1 VPRNGCA
8 RSRFGIATLFALLA
22 LALPAFSAADPLEP
36 GEITFCKGLPSA
48 AYVTSLT
55 PGPDGNVWFV
65 DSNAFAGTLGIG
77 RVTPSCEITVYQDG
91 ETLSGLNAG
100 SDLVAITAGPKK
112 EKYLWFTDR
121 GTTPAI
127 GRVDSASPTSATEY
141 SAKLNEGSKPGGIV
155 AGPDGNLW
163 FADNGTTP
171 AIGTINPSTGEI
183 KEFSVGLSKGSAPRG
198 IVTGPDGN
206 LWFTDTNPTEKAIG
220 RFNPSTHEIKEFAT
234 DMNSEPGGWSGN
246 YGPWGIAPGADGNVW
261 YTEGGTAEVGKAIC
275 RITSAGTITC
285 FKTGIVATSQP
296 RGLTA
301 ALNGKLWFTDSSGI
315 TEQQTI
321 AFSGAAGGE
330 EFELCNEIKSICGKF
345 KYTNVISS
353 GTRTS
358 MKNTIKAIYEAFFG
372 PGTIGTISSPPT
384 SCGGNCSFTVPF
396 AEEGSLVATDVE
408 QPSCSPGGKCSTGTT
423 TNGVPNAVGC
433 VMTSGEA
440 CETAR
445 YPIPGIYNASGI
457 TCSGDNVWFS
467 GGIASLSYIARF
479 DIGGECIGGAPTN
492 LRTLTVTKSPALN
505 AGSGTGSVSS
515 KPKGIKCGTTCD
527 EAVARM
533 YKESSVELTAKAST
547 GSTFVEWK
555 GACTGASPTCTIK
568 MTEDKEVGAV
578 FTGTSKAFSPAEA
591 LIVSKGQSKG
601 NGGKGTVKAYGSLT
615 CEADCWSTTVLY
627 QGPITEPKAMA
638 GKTVIL
644 KQYPA
649 FGSEFVGWT
658 GCDSETEAGECVVTM
673 ETDREVTA
681 EYAALPNVDL
691 TVGKNAYAN
700 GAGKVISKPMGIN
713 CAATC
718 TTQSAGM
725 PEGASVLLTAKP
737 GKETEFVKWQGGDC
751 DEGKSLTCTVTMDEA
766 EEVTAVFKG
775 PVRKIEPPATL
786 TLAKAGSG
794 FGTVKAAGLICE
806 VLCSSTS
813 VLYQGPIT
821 EPKAKPGKVVILKAV
836 SAPGSKTV
844 VWTGC
849 DSETEAGECVVAM
862 EGDRKVTATFD
873 ELE

>member
-22 LALPAFSAADPLEP
+22 LALPALSSADPPESE
-36 GEITFCKGLPSA
+36 GITFCQGLPSA
-48 AYVTSLT
+48 AYVTSLI

-77 RVTPSCEITVYQDG
+77 KVTPLCEIIVYQDG

-100 SDLVAITAGPKK
+100 SDLVTITAGPKG

-127 GRVDSASPTSATEY
+127 GRIDSASPTTAAEY
-141 SAKLNEGSKPGGIV
+141 STGLNAGSKPAGIV

-163 FADNGTTP
+163 FTDNGTTP
-171 AIGTINPSTGEI
+171 AIGVINPSTGEI
-183 KEFSVGLSKGSAPRG
+183 KEFSVGLSEGSAPRG

-220 RFNPSTHEIKEFAT
+220 RLNPSTGEIKEFAT
-234 DMNSEPGGWSGN
+234 DMNSEPGGWRGN

-285 FKTGIVATSQP
+285 FKTEIVATSQP

-330 EFELCNEIKSICGKF
+330 EFELCNEVKSICGKF
-345 KYTNVISS
+345 KYTNVSSS
-353 GTRTS
+353 GTRTT

-372 PGTIGTISSPPT
+372 PGTIGTISNPPT

-433 VMTSGEA
+433 VTMSGEA

-445 YPIPGIYNASGI
+445 YPIPGVYNASGI

-479 DIGGECIGGAPTN
+479 DIGGECIGGDPTN
-492 LRTLTVTKSPALN
+492 LRTLTVTKSPAPN
-505 AGSGTGSVSS
+505 AGSGTGLVSS
-515 KPKGIKCGTTCD
+515 KPTGIKCGTACD
-527 EAVARM
+527 EAVIRM

-547 GSTFVEWK
+547 GSTFVEWT

-591 LIVSKGQSKG
+591 LTVSKGQSEG

-615 CEADCWSTTVLY
+615 CEADCWSTTILY

-644 KQYPA
+644 KQFPA
-649 FGSEFVGWT
+649 FGSKFVGWT
-658 GCDSETEAGECVVTM
+658 GCDSEPEGNCQVTM
-673 ETDREVTA
+673 EADREVTA
-681 EYAALPNVDL
+681 EYAALPNKTL
-691 TVGKNAYAN
+691 TVNKAYAKGN
-700 GAGKVISKPMGIN
+700 GSVSSKPKGIK
-713 CAATC
+713 CATTC
-718 TTQSAGM
+718 TQAVASM
-725 PEGASVLLTAKP
+725 PEGAKVELVAKP
-737 GKETEFVKWQGGDC
+737 TTGTFVKWVGGDC
-751 DEGKSLTCTVTMDEA
+751 NESASPTCVVTMNADETT
-766 EEVTAVFKG
+766 EAVFSDPGKAIAEA
-775 PVRKIEPPATL
+775 KTL
-786 TLAKAGSG
+786 TLEKAGSG
-794 FGTVKAAGLICE
+794 YGTVKASGLTCE
-806 VLCSSTS
+806 VLCTSTS

-821 EPKAKPGKVVILKAV
+821 EPKAKPGKTVILKGAP
-836 SAPGSKTV
+836 APGSRAV
-844 VWTGC
+844 EWFGC
-849 DSETEAGECVVAM
+849 DSIDEEGNCVVAI